1 MMNSGYS
8 LSDIAAATGNGAG
21 RNCNDGGF
29 GWGGEW
35 LLWIIVI
42 FALFGG
48 WGNGFGGFG
57 GNGGGFNSPAGQ
69 GFATRTDIDAA
80 LSTQAIENGI
90 NGIGAQLCNGFA
102 GVNSNIS
109 NLGYQLQQCCC
120 DTQRAVD
127 GVNYNLAAQTNI
139 LQNTVNNN
147 GNAIQQALCSGF
159 RDIIDS
165 QNAGTQRIVDLIT
178 QDKIAS
184 LQSENQTLKFAASQ
198 ANQNAVL
205 QAAMDANT
213 AEIIRRTGSD
223 CPIPAYVVPNPNCCY
238 GNPLGVGYYGNY
250 NNGCG
255 CNSCC

>member
-90 NGIGAQLCNGFA
+90 NGIGTQLCNGFA

-120 DTQRAVD
+120 DTRAAIAD
-127 GVNYNLAAQTNI
+127 VNYNLAAQTNI

-147 GNAIQQALCSGF
+147 GTAIQQALNNGF
-159 RDIIDS
+159 RDVIDA
-165 QNAGTQRIVDLIT
+165 QNAGTQRIVDMIT
-178 QDKIAS
+178 QDKIQTLQTD
-184 LQSENQTLKFAASQ
+184 LQSAQLQLSNAAQT
-198 ANQNAVL
+198 NNIVNALRPTPVPSYPV
-205 QAAMDANT
+205 MSPYT
-213 AEIIRRTGSD
+213 SIINPTGFTF
-223 CPIPAYVVPNPNCCY
+223 
-238 GNPLGVGYYGNY
+238 GV

-255 CNSCC
+255 CGYNACGCGC